1 MKNCDFN
8 ITDEECV
15 DEKTAKSYDESKKQ
29 NHSEIE
35 KRRRDK
41 MNTYINELSSI
52 IPICNTMHRKLDKLT
67 VLRLAV
73 QHLKTVR
80 GTVKPFYECAYHP
93 SFLTDQELKDLI
105 LQAADGFLFVV
116 GCDRGRILFIS
127 ESVSSVLNCT
137 QNDLVGQS
145 WFDILHPKDVAK
157 MKEQLSSMEPGPR
170 ERLVDAK
177 TMLPVKSQV
186 QQGIYRLCSGA
197 RRSFFCRMK
206 LKLPKRQIKDESDTS
221 SSSISSNKR
230 KSKLY
235 PNKKYRVFQCT
246 GYLKSWIPI
255 KLEDQEGDSDE
266 IHTNMSCLVAIGR
279 LQPNILEANIPS
291 SLDNHPNI
299 RQLLFISRHSVDGKF
314 IFIDQRSTLVIGFL
328 PQELLGTS
336 FYEYF
341 HHEDIPA
348 LAESHKTVLQ
358 NSEKITTQVYRFR
371 CKENRFIQLQS
382 EWKAFK
388 NPWTLDIDYIIAKN
402 TVFL

>member
-1 MKNCDFN
+1 MKTCDN
-8 ITDEECV
+8 QNLEEDNF
-15 DEKTAKSYDESKKQ
+15 DEKTTKSYDENKKQ

-73 QHLKTVR
+73 QHLKSIR
-80 GTVKPFYECAYHP
+80 GTVKPLYESSHQPA
-93 SFLTDQELKDLI
+93 FLSDQQLKDLI

-137 QNDLVGQS
+137 QHDLLGQS

-157 MKEQLSSMEPGPR
+157 VKEQLSSMEPGPR

-206 LKLPKRQIKDESDTS
+206 LKLRKCQVKDESDTS
-221 SSSISSNKR
+221 TSSISSNKR
-230 KSKLY
+230 NSKLSGS
-235 PNKKYRVFQCT
+235 KKYRVFQCT
-246 GYLKSWIPI
+246 GYLKSWTSI
-255 KLEDQEGDSDE
+255 KLEEHENEMDDQ
-266 IHTNMSCLVAIGR
+266 HTNMSCLVAVGR
-279 LQPNILEANIPS
+279 VQPNILEANIPS

-371 CKENRFIQLQS
+371 CKESRFIQLQS

-388 NPWTLDIDYIIAKN
+388 NPWTMDIDYIIAKN